1 MRIGHMKYT
10 LSETVNVD
18 IRIDGQDA
26 SATYEAGDV
35 ELPPAIAELLVAQ
48 GFASEAVTTKKSK
61 TSETTTDTTTTEA

>member
-1 MRIGHMKYT
+1 MKYT

-26 SATYEAGDV
+26 SATYEAGDH

-48 GFASEAVTTKKSK
+48 GFASEAVTAKKSK
-61 TSETTTDTTTTEA
+61 TSEPTTDTTTKES